1 MEKILENIENCV
13 IKNFDTKR
21 IPNLFKGKVEKD
33 SWRGAKE
40 NKYNFSG
47 HYNKDDGS
55 LLHIYCYV
63 TEKRKVLS
71 LRKMFIKK
79 KFTEKLYIAD
89 LSITSSEGKI
99 DYHINSNEYPMLC
112 GLYKTLE
119 NHVKKTN
126 HKTLYTINNIIKSDI
141 NLVNNNNI
149 THNF

>member
-21 IPNLFKGKVEKD
+21 IPNLFIGKAEK
-33 SWRGAKE
+33 SSRRGE
-40 NKYNFSG
+40 NKYEFSA
-47 HYNKDDGS
+47 HYNKDNGS

-79 KFTEKLYIAD
+79 KFTDKLYIVN
-89 LSITSSEGKI
+89 LTVTSEECKI
-99 DYHINSNEYPMLC
+99 RDDMDSNEYPMLC

-126 HKTLYTINNIIKSDI
+126 HKTLSTINNIIKTDVS
-141 NLVNNNNI
+141 LVNNNSI

>member
-21 IPNLFKGKVEKD
+21 IPNLFNGKAEKS
-33 SWRGAKE
+33 SWRGE

-55 LLHIYCYV
+55 LLNIYCYV

-89 LSITSSEGKI
+89 LNITSGEGKI

-126 HKTLYTINNIIKSDI
+126 HKTLSTINSIIKSDI
-141 NLVNNNNI
+141 NLVNNNNNI

>member
-1 MEKILENIENCV
+1 MEKILENIKNCV

-21 IPNLFKGKVEKD
+21 IPNLFNGKVEKG
-33 SWRGAKE
+33 SWRDE
-40 NKYNFSG
+40 NKYNFSA
-47 HYNKDDGS
+47 HYKKDNGR

-79 KFTEKLYIAD
+79 KFTDKQYIVD
-89 LSITSSEGKI
+89 LTITSDEGKI
-99 DYHINSNEYPMLC
+99 NYDTNSDTHPMIY

-126 HKTLYTINNIIKSDI
+126 HKTLSTINNIIKSDI
-141 NLVNNNNI
+141 NLVNNNNNI

>member
-33 SWRGAKE
+33 LWRGE

-47 HYNKDDGS
+47 HYNKDNGS

-79 KFTEKLYIAD
+79 KFTEKQYIVD
-89 LSITSSEGKI
+89 LTVTSDECKI
-99 DYHINSNEYPMLC
+99 KYNTNSDTHPMVY

-126 HKTLYTINNIIKSDI
+126 YKTLSTINNIIKSD
-141 NLVNNNNI
+141 VNFVDNTI
-149 THNF
+149 KPLIF